1 MTGTSSSD
9 EIRPTPID
17 ELRKPHPEQSEID
30 ALSANVLKGRAPT
43 VGIEYGTL
51 RDFEDAQADQDSR
64 EGWASDDCAY
74 DG

>member
-17 ELRKPHPEQSEID
+17 ELRKPHPDQARID
-30 ALSANVLKGRAPT
+30 DEGATLLRARVVDGESDRVLDA
-43 VGIEYGTL
+43 
-51 RDFEDAQADQDSR
+51 FEDAQADQDSR